1 MQKLS
6 GSIGQITDSLTPFE
20 RAEYN
25 VAKFAINIRSS
36 HELNELLDR
45 LQFLNSMKSIASFVD
60 TPDGDTF
67 ESGVEDYSYVVDK
80 EIASLELAIR
90 IYCEAYSKSMEA

>member
-1 MQKLS
+1 MDQT
-6 GSIGQITDSLTPFE
+6 IDNLTPFE

-36 HELNELLDR
+36 HELNELLER
-45 LQFLNSMKSIASFVD
+45 LQFLNSMKGIASFVD
-60 TPDGDTF
+60 VPGEGTL
-67 ESGVEDYSYVVDK
+67 ESGVENYDYAVDK

>member
-6 GSIGQITDSLTPFE
+6 GSIGQTTDSLTPFE

-45 LQFLNSMKSIASFVD
+45 LQFLNNMKGITSFID
-60 TPDGDTF
+60 IPAGSTF
-67 ESGVEDYSYVVDK
+67 ESGVSNYDYAVDK

-90 IYCEAYSKSMEA
+90 IYCEAYSRSMEA